1 MLYPIWFLVVTLA
14 YFVKGTAGFGNSPIH
29 TGLMAFFLNNADLTP
44 VDFVLTFPANIAL
57 TVKHRKQLVPR
68 LWVPGALITML
79 AVIPGV
85 LLLKNMDGRV
95 LKVLFG
101 VVIALLGA
109 DMLRKKP
116 TGSKAPPQW
125 AVLALTAVSGTIN
138 GLFGIGVLLAAVMG
152 RVIPDS
158 RTFKANISAIF
169 TAGNLVMLPV
179 YLLTG
184 LLTRDVVLRALSL
197 YPAMALGLFLGIRF
211 AGRLKEETVRKC
223 TAVLLIACGLFL
235 TLGNL
240 SIR

>member
-1 MLYPIWFLVVTLA
+1 MLYPIWFLVVTLG

-29 TGLMAFFLNNADLTP
+29 TGLMAFFMNNADLTP
-44 VDFVLTFPANIAL
+44 IDYVLTAPANIAL
-57 TVKHRKQLVPR
+57 TVRHRKYLIPK
-68 LWVPGALITML
+68 LWIPGALITM
-79 AVIPGV
+79 AASVPGV

-101 VVIALLGA
+101 IVIALLGA
-109 DMLRKKP
+109 DMLRKKDA
-116 TGSKAPPQW
+116 GRQPPPRW
-125 AVLALTAVSGTIN
+125 AVLVLTAVSGTVN

-158 RTFKANISAIF
+158 PAFKANISAIF
-169 TAGNLVMLPV
+169 SAGSIAMLPV

-184 LLTRDVVLRALSL
+184 LLTRDVFLRALSL

-211 AGRLKEETVRKC
+211 AGRLKEETIRKC

-235 TLGNL
+235 AGGNL
-240 SIR
+240 R